1 MAKDIKSL
9 RTRIKSFDSTLHLTG
24 AMGLV
29 ASSKIKRACDS
40 MYASREYSDGISE
53 ITMALAASPEC
64 RKSPYFGV
72 ANKPVENTDEET
84 EVSEKNETEKTRLIV
99 IAGDRGLCGGYNA
112 NVFRTIR
119 TMDAYEIKPIGKRS
133 YDKYHQAD
141 PDDENE
147 GEDEEGYLSSEHYSY
162 EEALEEAKI
171 CCKDFLEGGIDK
183 VLVVYN
189 KYISIM
195 SQEPQVFQLLPLVRD
210 PDAKELG
217 GITEPSADVMLN
229 DLVPEYL
236 ACKLYALVRESFAC
250 EVAARRMAM
259 DSAKKNAQQMIDNLK
274 LEYNRARQSTITQE
288 ITEIVSGAGK

>member
-40 MYASREYSDGISE
+40 MYASREFSDGISE

-64 RKSPYFGV
+64 RKSPYFGLV
-72 ANKPVENTDEET
+72 KKATENTEDEADVKAQE
-84 EVSEKNETEKTRLIV
+84 EPLKTRLIV

-112 NVFRTIR
+112 NIFRTIR

-141 PDDENE
+141 TEDENE
-147 GEDEEGYLSSEHYSY
+147 ETEEEGYLSSEHYSY
-162 EEALEEAKI
+162 EEALEEAGT
-171 CCKDFLEGGIDK
+171 CCKDFLEGKIDR

-189 KYISIM
+189 RYVSIM
-195 SQEPQVFQLLPLVRD
+195 SRVFQLLPLVKEEG
-210 PDAKELG
+210 AKELG
-217 GITEPSADVMLN
+217 GILEPAPDVLLEE
-229 DLVPEYL
+229 LVPEYF
-236 ACKLYALVRESFAC
+236 ACKLYALVKESFAC